1 MHRALIL
8 IIDPSRETR
17 TIYADYFR
25 HYGYAV
31 AEAADGDEGAE
42 LARSLRPNLIV
53 TELSEEEDWVRAIRV
68 VREDGTTRET
78 AIIACS
84 SLIEASWPCAP
95 AGVQVDSALPKPT
108 SPRTLLGE
116 VQRLLAHGAQQP
128 MAIGA

>member
-31 AEAADGDEGAE
+31 AEAGSGHEGAA
-42 LARSLRPNLIV
+42 LARSLRPDLIV
-53 TELSEEEDWVRAIRV
+53 TELSEDHDWVQAIRV
-68 VREDGTTRET
+68 VRDDGSTRET

-84 SLIEASWPCAP
+84 TLIEPSWPCAP
-95 AGVQVDSALPKPT
+95 AGVEVDSALPKPT
-108 SPRTLLGE
+108 SPRTLLDE
-116 VQRLLAHGAQQP
+116 VQRLLAHGAP
-128 MAIGA
+128 MTVGA